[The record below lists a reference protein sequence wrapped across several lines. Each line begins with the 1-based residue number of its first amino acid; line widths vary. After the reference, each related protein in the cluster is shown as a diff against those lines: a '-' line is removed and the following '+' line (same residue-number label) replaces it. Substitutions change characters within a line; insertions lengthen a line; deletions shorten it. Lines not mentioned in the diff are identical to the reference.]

1 MVNFFP
7 SKVAVAPTP
16 HDVLE
21 SHRRTFAARVSE
33 GTMRPLVLP
42 YHLYGIIALEIY
54 LCIPHINRPLLYK
67 ARWIVLAGII
77 WFELKTLFNTSSENM
92 AVGFAAGLFCTFS
105 IVTSLNWLVFMKPQF
120 EAKRVERRKGWKGS
134 KDTEEEAH
142 QSENYRVDGE
152 DSELRQRGQ
161 TNGNASRSASKDD
174 KEGGQVAQKGSS
186 EETEY
191 YWQSY
196 PDNIWERID
205 WVVDLVTNFRG
216 PAWNWQVPNLPE
228 LPPFV
233 KSKLGEPITEAS
245 RRDTSSSGI
254 RRFNTRY
261 ELFRAQVPRFIIGY
275 FLLDIT
281 KTLMM
286 NDPYFYLGPN
296 NYPVPSYVATMSP
309 VFRSIYRQ
317 LLSMTA
323 ILTSLEMT
331 FLIAPLIMCLLL
343 GPSVLGLRGESWYYP
358 TTWGSF
364 SVILNKGLAGL
375 WGSWWHQIFRLVFS
389 SPTTYL
395 ISQGYLNPKSV
406 TTKLVASLIAFG
418 ISGIL
423 HSGGSLSQ
431 IAPTRPWHPFLFFML
446 QALGIVIQMAL
457 AMAFK
462 GVIRKV
468 PKGARQ
474 ATNAAYALGWGLL
487 TGWVLADDFARGGLW
502 LYEPIPVS
510 VLRGLGYG
518 YEGEG
523 WWCWEHVGVGWFR
536 GRGWWD
542 SGVAI

>member
-1 MVNFFP
+1 M
-7 SKVAVAPTP
+7 AVAPTP
-16 HDVLE
+16 HDVVE

-42 YHLYGIIALEIY
+42 YHLYGILALEMY
-54 LCIPHINRPLLYK
+54 LCIPHTNRPLLYK
-67 ARWIVLAGII
+67 ARWVVLAGII
-77 WFELKTLFNTSSENM
+77 WFELKTLFDTSSENV
-92 AVGFAAGLFCTFS
+92 AVSFASGLFCTFA
-105 IVTSLNWLVFMKPQF
+105 IATSLNWLVFMRPQF
-120 EAKRVERRKGWKGS
+120 EARRVERRKAWKGS
-134 KDTEEEAH
+134 KETEEDAH
-142 QSENYRVDGE
+142 QSENYGTDGE
-152 DSELRQRGQ
+152 SSELRQRSQ
-161 TNGNASRSASKDD
+161 ANGSANRSAAKHE
-174 KEGGQVAQKGSS
+174 KEGGQVADKGPS

-196 PDNIWERID
+196 PDNIWERI
-205 WVVDLVTNFRG
+205 VTNFRG

-233 KSKLGEPITEAS
+233 KFKLGEPVSETS
-245 RRDTSSSGI
+245 WRDTSSSGI
-254 RRFNTRY
+254 RRFNTRR
-261 ELFRAQVPRFIIGY
+261 ELFRTQVPRFIIGY
-275 FLLDIT
+275 FLLDIF

-286 NDPYFYLGPN
+286 KDPYFYLGPN

-317 LLSMTA
+317 LLSMAA

-331 FLIAPLIMCLLL
+331 FLIAPLVMCLLL
-343 GPSVLGLRGESWYYP
+343 GPSVFGLRGEAWYYP

-395 ISQGYLNPKSV
+395 ISQGYLYPKST
-406 TTKLVASLIAFG
+406 TTKLIASLIAFA
-418 ISGIL
+418 ISGVL
-423 HSGGSLSQ
+423 HSGGSISQ
-431 IAPTRPWHPFLFFML
+431 IPPTRPWNPFTFFML
-446 QALGIVIQMAL
+446 QALGIIIQMSL
-457 AMAFK
+457 AVGLKSVIRRMPK
-462 GVIRKV
+462 GV
-468 PKGARQ
+468 RQ
-474 ATNAAYALGWGLL
+474 ATNAGYALGWGLL

-523 WWCWEHVGVGWFR
+523 WWCWEHGGVGWFS

-542 SGVAI
+542 SGVAL